1 MKSILKGIENEIRKK
16 ENKKNKENKESCD
29 KKDPKNWWIIRK

>member
-1 MKSILKGIENEIRKK
+1 MKSEKK
-16 ENKKNKENKESCD
+16 ENKKNKENKESCN